1 MSELLF
7 AAAAGLPMAAGWSLH
22 ALRLRHRIEA
32 ARRDPL
38 TGLWTRDPFTERAER
53 RILSRFRPVAVYL
66 VDLNRFKE
74 INDTHG
80 HAAGDAVIR
89 ATGERLAAWAVDHS
103 AVVGRLGGDE
113 FAAIAPV
120 YSHGHLSETL
130 HRLSDS
136 LEQPVEAAGQVL
148 EVSASIGAVGANPRT
163 KRVEL
168 SELLRLADEQMYRA
182 KRCAVPWSNALSLEK
197 QCPTVHG
204 RRAGRS
210 GTHGGTEA
218 AA

>member
-7 AAAAGLPMAAGWSLH
+7 AAAAGMPIAAGWSLH
-22 ALRLRHRIEA
+22 ALRLTRRIES

-38 TGLWTRDPFTERAER
+38 TGLWTRDAFTERAER
-53 RILSRFRPVAVYL
+53 RLRVRPVAVYL

-89 ATGERLAAWAVDHS
+89 ATGERLAAWAVDHD

-113 FAAIAPV
+113 FAALAPV
-120 YSHGHLSETL
+120 DSHAHLTDTLNRLSETL
-130 HRLSDS
+130 
-136 LEQPVEAAGQVL
+136 EAPVETASRVL
-148 EVSASIGAVGANPRT
+148 DVSASIGAVGVDPGSEQVA
-163 KRVEL
+163 L

-182 KRCAVPWSNALSLEK
+182 KRWEAPWSNALSLTPE
-197 QCPTVHG
+197 CTTIHG
-204 RRAGRS
+204 RRAGRP
-210 GTHGGTEA
+210 GTATAKEVA
-218 AA
+218 

>member
-1 MSELLF
+1 MSELLI
-7 AAAAGLPMAAGWSLH
+7 AAASGVPMAAGWSLH
-22 ALRLRHRIEA
+22 ALRLHRRVES

-38 TGLWTRDPFTERAER
+38 TGLWTRDAFTERAER
-53 RILSRFRPVAVYL
+53 RILARFRPVAVYL

-103 AVVGRLGGDE
+103 AVAGRLGGDE
-113 FAAIAPV
+113 FAAIASV
-120 YSHGHLSETL
+120 YSHGHLNETL
-130 HRLSDS
+130 NRLSEA
-136 LEQPVEAAGQVL
+136 LEQPVETAGHVL
-148 EVSASIGAVGANPRT
+148 EVSASVGAVRAHPRT
-163 KRVEL
+163 EQVEL
-168 SELLRLADEQMYRA
+168 SQLLRLADEQMYRA
-182 KRCAVPWSNALSLEK
+182 KCGEAPWSNALSLEPE
-197 QCPTVHG
+197 CPTVHG
-204 RRAGRS
+204 RRAGRV

>member
-7 AAAAGLPMAAGWSLH
+7 AAASGVPMAAGWSLH
-22 ALRLRHRIEA
+22 ALRLRRRVEA

-38 TGLWTRDPFTERAER
+38 TGLWTRDAFTEHAEHR
-53 RILSRFRPVAVYL
+53 VLARFRPVAVYL

-89 ATGERLAAWAVDHS
+89 ATGERLAAWADYCS

-113 FAAIAPV
+113 FAAIAWA
-120 YSHGHLSETL
+120 YSDDHLNETL
-130 HRLSDS
+130 HLLSEA
-136 LEQPVEAAGQVL
+136 LEQPVETAGHTL
-148 EVSASIGAVGANPRT
+148 DVSASIGAVRAHPR
-163 KRVEL
+163 REHVEL

-182 KRCAVPWSNALSLEK
+182 KRCEAPWSNALSLEK
-197 QCPTVHG
+197 ECETVNG